1 MSPAPARAS
10 VPPLLPGGGEDVER
24 LTAAALAVPGV
35 TGLHGGQ
42 FGEVATYLPGRR
54 VVGIRASATSV
65 TVHVVVTAAALPAV
79 LTSVRAAITGV
90 ADGRTV
96 DVVIADLHQAPDPT
110 DDPPS
115 GPRPPAWTP
124 VGPVTPVTPVTPV
137 SPVPPITPTTRPGP
151 GDSPAMEERTS

>member
-1 MSPAPARAS
+1 MSAAPARAS
-10 VPPLLPGGGEDVER
+10 VPHLLPGGGEDVER

-65 TVHVVVTAAALPAV
+65 AVHVVVTAAALPAV
-79 LTSVRAAITGV
+79 LTTVRAAITAA

-96 DVVIADLHQAPDPT
+96 DVVIAELHQPPDLT
-110 DDPPS
+110 DDPPA

-124 VGPVTPVTPVTPV
+124 VTPV
-137 SPVPPITPTTRPGP
+137 SSDPPITPTTRPGP